1 MVDLT
6 DRLAFLV
13 YQSGEITKQHA
24 ERLNQSRQSLKDIR
38 NFEDE
43 LVPRRKQ
50 RETLAAKLNS
60 QKLNAIDAARIKS
73 ELEELEKDNATF
85 ESSLEALKRTKLHE
99 AFALHFSAQ
108 REFGEKH
115 AVIAGYGE
123 LLLRGFE
130 TDGFGADYKGHE
142 RTARVK
148 GELGEALQAWSPT
161 KPLVAAPELKEGGS
175 SYLGRSDTQ

>member
-13 YQSGEITKQHA
+13 YQSGEITKLHA

-38 NFEDE
+38 NFENE

-50 RETLAAKLNS
+50 RETIAAKLASN
-60 QKLNAIDAARIKS
+60 KNANDAARLKS
-73 ELEELEKDNATF
+73 ELEELEKENSTF

-108 REFGEKH
+108 RELGEKQ
-115 AVIAGYGE
+115 AIIAGYGE

-148 GELGEALQAWSPT
+148 GELGEALEAWSPT
-161 KPLVAAPELKEGGS
+161 KPLVAAPELKKGGS